1 MSVYGN
7 THSIKNSNFSPV
19 LSLVRIFQA
28 TILLDLKIRT
38 YEVLRQLKILN
49 AWMNLENIL
58 LSERIQ
64 SQKDVGFHF
73 YETSRLSKSTQTEHI
88 FIVIR
93 GWVEGERSV
102 SANSY

>member
-1 MSVYGN
+1 MRAQ
-7 THSIKNSNFSPV
+7 IWK
-19 LSLVRIFQA
+19 
-28 TILLDLKIRT
+28 
-38 YEVLRQLKILN
+38 QLKCPSTDEWMSKMWPSHTMEYFSTFKTKEILSH
-49 AWMNLENIL
+49 AITRMNLENIL